1 MAKRVEKESEYPVG
15 ESLKW
20 NFFRVLVNTLECA
33 LKLHRVFFVN

>member
-1 MAKRVEKESEYPVG
+1 MVKRVEIEPEYPVG

-33 LKLHRVFFVN
+33 LKLQRVFVT